1 MSDWLD
7 IAGWVGRA
15 FSVLAL
21 WITASVSLFSAQT
34 SANVDSASGLHLL
47 VADEDSLPA
56 LRILLPGQLD
66 SIHGIKVLFP
76 EHVTVREQGRGA
88 AEHLYLWRPGRQE
101 NGPAWRRLGQSLEY
115 EMDLKGNVHL
125 IARATLESDGVR
137 YRFRFV
143 NHSNINYDSV
153 QAIWDPRLYQS
164 VFRDVWLER
173 TYVHRK
179 EGFQLLAVDM
189 PARLVM
195 PLNKW
200 LPCRYLDSYTWP
212 VPPLNKR
219 VVKEEGITYFN
230 ASRPVDEPFIAT
242 VSRDGKWVAATWT
255 SAAGNVWTNP
265 ELTCQHA
272 DPETSLKAEGTAS
285 LEGKTFIFRGT
296 LHRVLEKVRHER
308 HDECRP

>member
-1 MSDWLD
+1 MRNGLD
-7 IAGWVGRA
+7 IAGWLSRA

-21 WITASVSLFSAQT
+21 FITAGVSLFSAQT
-34 SANVDSASGLHLL
+34 SAIVDSASGLRLH
-47 VADEDSLPA
+47 VAEEDTLPA
-56 LRILLPGQLD
+56 LRILLPDESD
-66 SIHGIKVLFP
+66 SSRGIKVLFP
-76 EHVTVREQGRGA
+76 EHLTVREHGRSA
-88 AEHLYLWRPGRQE
+88 AEHLYLWRPGRQG

-115 EMDLKGNVHL
+115 KMNLKGSVHL

-137 YRFRFV
+137 YHFQFM
-143 NHSNINYDSV
+143 NHSDINYDSV

-164 VFRDVWLER
+164 IFRDVRLER

-195 PLNKW
+195 PLDKW

-219 VVKEEGITYFN
+219 VVKEEGITYYN

-255 SAAGNVWTNP
+255 RTTGNVWTNP

-272 DPETSLKAEGTAS
+272 DPETSLRAEGTIS

-296 LHRVLEKVRHER
+296 LNQVLEKVRHER
-308 HDECRP
+308 HGE